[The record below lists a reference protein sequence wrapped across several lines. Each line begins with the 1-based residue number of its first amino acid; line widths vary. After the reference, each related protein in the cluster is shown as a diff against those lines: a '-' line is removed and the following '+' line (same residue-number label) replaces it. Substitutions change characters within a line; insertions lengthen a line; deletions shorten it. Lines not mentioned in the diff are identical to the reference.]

1 MNTQRNLRSDLYSA
15 FYQTDTSEVIEF
27 VQWLAAA
34 YDILEPVK
42 ILDIGC
48 GTGRMLREFGTMG
61 WETVGMEPDPDYI
74 TQALLVAEEF
84 KNVTVLPEG
93 FAGIHGTEEF
103 NMIAAING
111 PFSYLVK
118 IEDRIDTLRRM
129 FQALKPGGL
138 LFLDLANFLWILN
151 NFKDRTARTATRD
164 GKTINLVV
172 HHFANFHNCIFTSE
186 ELFFWDDP
194 EEGQVRIN
202 ETHNFGIISLPELL
216 YFLETQGFTK
226 IQTYNSYKARKNEK
240 VTGSR
245 LMISAQKPN

>member
-1 MNTQRNLRSDLYSA
+1 MNTPGNLRSDLYSA

-27 VQWLAAA
+27 VKWLAAA
-34 YDILEPVK
+34 YDISEPAK

-61 WETVGMEPDPDYI
+61 WETLGMEPDPDYI

-84 KNVTVLPEG
+84 ENVTVLPKG
-93 FAGIHGTEEF
+93 FAGIEETEEF
-103 NMIAAING
+103 NIIAAING
-111 PFSYLVK
+111 PFSYLIK

-129 FQALKPGGL
+129 FQALKPGGI

-172 HHFANFHNCIFTSE
+172 HHSADFHNCIFTSE

-194 EEGQVRIN
+194 EEGQVRIE
-202 ETHNFGIISLPELL
+202 ETHHFAITSLSELL
-216 YFLETQGFTK
+216 YLIKNQGFTK
-226 IQTYNSYKARKNEK
+226 IKTYNSYKARKNEK
-240 VTGSR
+240 ITGPR
-245 LMISAQKPN
+245 LMISAQKPR